1 MDMAVLKNAMECNST
16 IAGII
21 TQTNAREM
29 IIDSIIAKRYC
40 ETEEQ
45 QLKFRYEILCKEFF
59 LLSKKIEILKNIFK
73 EIDEE
78 KYEAMKKERHIDKLR
93 LLLETRNKVAHG
105 NIIHSQQNNP
115 RLYFNKELLSIE
127 ELHDNFWNEIIPSVN
142 DVLSYVGKYYKV
154 TL

>member
-1 MDMAVLKNAMECNST
+1 MDMAVLKNALECNST

-78 KYEAMKKERHIDKLR
+78 KIAK
-93 LLLETRNKVAHG
+93 
-105 NIIHSQQNNP
+105 
-115 RLYFNKELLSIE
+115 
-127 ELHDNFWNEIIPSVN
+127 
-142 DVLSYVGKYYKV
+142 
-154 TL
+154 